1 MSSPHRRLQQLIRQG
16 DLLVGRYR
24 IGRRVGAGAYGMI
37 FSAVDEI
44 TSERVAIKAIPPADS
59 QSSETAIGRFQ
70 REMKV
75 VRALVHANIISL
87 YDFGRTDDGLIF
99 MVLEY
104 VDGETLDKVAHASPL
119 SLEVA
124 ADVTRQIAMAL
135 EVAHNA
141 GVIHRD
147 LKPANVMLT
156 PTRYGGYRV
165 KVLDFGMA
173 KVLSRLEDESIV
185 DLTREGIAVGTP
197 RYIAPEQARGLP
209 VGPAA
214 DMYAVGL
221 LFYEM
226 LAGEQA
232 VRASSVEDAISAH
245 VSRKPLE
252 LARLS
257 AIDPRAHA
265 LLRALLEK
273 DPERRLNSASA
284 LLSALDRLERG
295 QEVAP
300 ALNIAEV
307 RDGAVGEQVD
317 ILASVDPDEFKRK
330 RSAGEVVGGLFGR
343 GESLELDY
351 DAYREHAPR
360 ERDPVARRR
369 QLRFDRFLR
378 LPRSTAEWA
387 EVWLSCIAFPMAFL
401 MIGAQASELDHALR
415 LGVSVSPFVM
425 ALVWSLASPSSDW
438 SGSLGRLTWLLSLV
452 GAVVAHALGPAD
464 LAGAM
469 ARDPA
474 WFARG
479 IDHLALVQWVGG
491 VATWFSHHW
500 SALVQSLLESA
511 GG

>member
-59 QSSETAIGRFQ
+59 QSSETAAGRFQ

-75 VRALVHANIISL
+75 IRALVHANIISL
-87 YDFGRTDDGLIF
+87 YDWGRTDQGLIF

-104 VDGETLDKVAHASPL
+104 IEGETLDQIAHASPL

-124 ADVTRQIAMAL
+124 LDVTRQIALAL
-135 EVAHNA
+135 QVAHDH

-156 PTRYGGYRV
+156 PTRYGGYKV

-173 KVLSRLEDESIV
+173 KLLSKIEDESIV

-232 VRASSVEDAISAH
+232 VKASSVQDAISAH

-273 DPERRLNSASA
+273 DPERRLNSAAA
-284 LLSALDRLERG
+284 LLGALDRIERG
-295 QEVAP
+295 EDAHAPDLDIGRMQGGPLGDQDEVMA
-300 ALNIAEV
+300 AF
-307 RDGAVGEQVD
+307 
-317 ILASVDPDEFKRK
+317 DPDEYKRK
-330 RSAGEVVGGLFGR
+330 RSAGEVLGGLLGT
-343 GESLELDY
+343 GENLELDY
-351 DAYREHAPR
+351 GAYTEHAPR

-369 QLRFDRFLR
+369 RLRLDRFLR
-378 LPRSTAEWA
+378 MPRNTLEWA
-387 EVWLSCIAFPMAFL
+387 ELWLCLVALPIAFL
-401 MIGAQASELDHALR
+401 MIGAQASELDHMLR
-415 LGVSVSPFVM
+415 LAVSGSPFM
-425 ALVWSLASPSSDW
+425 IALIWSLASPSTDW
-438 SGSLGRLTWLLSLV
+438 SGSLWRVSWLLCLV
-452 GAVVAHALGPAD
+452 GAGVAHALGPVE
-464 LAGAM
+464 LANDM
-469 ARDPA
+469 
-474 WFARG
+474 
-479 IDHLALVQWVGG
+479 
-491 VATWFSHHW
+491 
-500 SALVQSLLESA
+500 
-511 GG
+511 

>member
-59 QSSETAIGRFQ
+59 QSSETAAGRFQ

-75 VRALVHANIISL
+75 IRALVHANIISL
-87 YDFGRTDDGLIF
+87 YDWGRTDQGLIF

-104 VDGETLDKVAHASPL
+104 IEGETLDQIAHASPL

-124 ADVTRQIAMAL
+124 LD
-135 EVAHNA
+135 H

-156 PTRYGGYRV
+156 PTRYGGYKV

-173 KVLSRLEDESIV
+173 KLLSKIEDESIV

-232 VRASSVEDAISAH
+232 VKASSVQDAISAH

-252 LARLS
+252 LAR
-257 AIDPRAHA
+257 
-265 LLRALLEK
+265 
-273 DPERRLNSASA
+273 
-284 LLSALDRLERG
+284 
-295 QEVAP
+295 
-300 ALNIAEV
+300 
-307 RDGAVGEQVD
+307 
-317 ILASVDPDEFKRK
+317 
-330 RSAGEVVGGLFGR
+330 
-343 GESLELDY
+343 
-351 DAYREHAPR
+351 
-360 ERDPVARRR
+360 
-369 QLRFDRFLR
+369 
-378 LPRSTAEWA
+378 
-387 EVWLSCIAFPMAFL
+387 
-401 MIGAQASELDHALR
+401 
-415 LGVSVSPFVM
+415 
-425 ALVWSLASPSSDW
+425 
-438 SGSLGRLTWLLSLV
+438 
-452 GAVVAHALGPAD
+452 
-464 LAGAM
+464 
-469 ARDPA
+469 
-474 WFARG
+474 
-479 IDHLALVQWVGG
+479 
-491 VATWFSHHW
+491 
-500 SALVQSLLESA
+500 
-511 GG
+511 